1 MVESRKMVRHRP
13 LWPIDFDNRF
23 AGIWSNLLAG
33 IHHPVRRANEGFGQV
48 SRIGDDA
55 DEGQVISV
63 TNPVFRQCRA
73 IAPWNRKLQPP
84 AVEPPPPVLHAP
96 EDVVQPTKPARRRRT
111 TKTAVA
117 ALPAAPADEKPKRTR
132 TRKTPA
138 VKSTARKK
146 KSP

>member
-1 MVESRKMVRHRP
+1 VPERHIFRVARDGRAEP
-13 LWPIDFDNRF
+13 TGQTAAPQPI
-23 AGIWSNLLAG
+23 
-33 IHHPVRRANEGFGQV
+33 
-48 SRIGDDA
+48 
-55 DEGQVISV
+55 
-63 TNPVFRQCRA
+63 RA

-111 TKTAVA
+111 AKTAVA